1 MTRAHTHAQFPVE
14 AEKVKLYRQI
24 PAKQLCTRNE
34 FSHNAVHYRLAN
46 KTGSKLLELLDS

>member
-34 FSHNAVHYRLAN
+34 FSHNAVRYRLAN